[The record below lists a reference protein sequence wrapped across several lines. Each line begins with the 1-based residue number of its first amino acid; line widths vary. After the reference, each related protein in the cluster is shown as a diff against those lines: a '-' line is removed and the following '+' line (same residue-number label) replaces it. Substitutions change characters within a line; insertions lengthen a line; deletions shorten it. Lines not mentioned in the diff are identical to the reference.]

1 MIGRTPGRWKD
12 RPSRPWVGRTGQEEP
27 GKTPMSAA
35 ICASS
40 SPRAPH
46 PPCYLLYLGLP
57 CFRRQLLSR
66 RAKAAEDGAWAHEI
80 ATMSGCLP
88 VAAQLS
94 SLRLALSSF
103 RNAPRDPSG
112 GRAGVGWRRA
122 SIIECELPRDAPPPA
137 RSSVLATEPPRN
149 SRPFPPYPVTS
160 WSCPLSRGRHADR
173 LPHRSRAAQA
183 GLPALLLIRCTTPG
197 GPQPVCTLVSP
208 KTEVAIMTLPLQRT
222 LVRIK

>member
-40 SPRAPH
+40 SPHAPH

-57 CFRRQLLSR
+57 CLRRQLLSR

-88 VAAQLS
+88 VPLSS
-94 SLRLALSSF
+94 SLRLYVGQK
-103 RNAPRDPSG
+103 RAPGSEW

-122 SIIECELPRDAPPPA
+122 STIECELPRDAPPPA

-160 WSCPLSRGRHADR
+160 RSCPLSRGRHADR

-197 GPQPVCTLVSP
+197 GPQPLCTLVFP
-208 KTEVAIMTLPLQRT
+208 KTKVAIITLPLQRT